1 MKREGQ
7 NGPGA
12 KRSILPA
19 FAADALRYSIEKV
32 RTTLSTGVTY
42 PEYTHGSEWVGVAD
56 GGWTGAHWTGC
67 LWLAYLHTQDGML
80 ASAARLWT
88 ERLAPRQ
95 YDTTTHDL
103 GFLFKLSFVLGAGL
117 TGDVSL
123 KAPAVQ
129 AAHTLVQR
137 FNPKGKYLQAW
148 GPLDGTAEE
157 RGRTIID
164 AMMNL
169 DLLFWAARETGDQ
182 QLAELATGHARTALK
197 YQVRPDW
204 STAHVANF
212 NPHTGEFVQQATHQ
226 GYSATSCWARGQAWA
241 IYGFAESY
249 QYTGDAGFLNAS
261 RSLAT
266 YFLNR
271 LPPDRIPY
279 WDFDSPA
286 LPDDVRDSSAASIT
300 AAALLLLAEIETD
313 PAQAE
318 SWHAQAI
325 ILLERLWQQCSSRN
339 SIEPSILIHGTR
351 HKPYGFME
359 QGLIYGDYYFVEALT
374 RLMKPHGLPADF

>member
-1 MKREGQ
+1 M
-7 NGPGA
+7 
-12 KRSILPA
+12 
-19 FAADALRYSIEKV
+19 
-32 RTTLSTGVTY
+32 
-42 PEYTHGSEWVGVAD
+42 
-56 GGWTGAHWTGC
+56 
-67 LWLAYLHTQDGML
+67 

-117 TGDVSL
+117 TGDISL

-129 AAHTLVQR
+129 AAHTLVRR

-148 GPLDGTAEE
+148 GPLDGTVEE

-169 DLLFWAARETGDQ
+169 DLLYWAARETRDQ
-182 QLAELATGHARTALK
+182 HLAELATDHARTTLK

-204 STAHVANF
+204 STAHVVDF
-212 NPHTGEFVQQATHQ
+212 NPDNGDFIKQDTHQ
-226 GYSATSCWARGQAWA
+226 GYSATSCWARGQAWS
-241 IYGFAESY
+241 IYGFAQCY
-249 QYTGDAGFLNAS
+249 QHTGDADFLHAS

-266 YFLNR
+266 HFLHR
-271 LPPDRIPY
+271 LPADKIPY

-286 LPDDVRDSSAASIT
+286 IPDDVRDSSAASIT
-300 AAALLLLAEIETD
+300 AAALLLLAKIEPD
-313 PAQAE
+313 PVQAGF
-318 SWHAQAI
+318 WQAQAI
-325 ILLERLWQQCSSRN
+325 ILLESLWEQCSSRH
-339 SIEPSILIHGTR
+339 SSAPSILIHGTR
-351 HKPYGFME
+351 HKPYGFMD

-374 RLMKPHGLPADF
+374 RLLKPSGLPVDFYVRSTDDP